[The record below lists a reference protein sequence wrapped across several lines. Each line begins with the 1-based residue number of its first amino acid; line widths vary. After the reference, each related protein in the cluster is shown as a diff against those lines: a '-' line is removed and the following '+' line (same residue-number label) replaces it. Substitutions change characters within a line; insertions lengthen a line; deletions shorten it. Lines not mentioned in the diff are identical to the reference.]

1 MAESTQTTETKN
13 NQDVSILTA
22 KDFASDQDVRWCP
35 GCGDYSILAQV
46 QRVMPAL
53 GLPLEK
59 IVFIAGIGCSSRF
72 PYYMSTYGFHG
83 IHGRA
88 TAIASGLKVA
98 RPELSVWVATGDGDC
113 LSIGGNHI
121 IHLLRRNIDIN
132 VLMFNNRIYG
142 LTKGQYS
149 PTSEHGKQ
157 TKSSPFGVVDH
168 PFNPVSLA
176 LGANG
181 TFVARTIDREAKHM
195 QEMLLRAANHKGSSY
210 IEIYQNCNIFNDGAF
225 EKLTDKET
233 KSDTVL
239 WLEQGKPM
247 VFGKN
252 KDKGI
257 KLDGFKPVVV
267 SLTDGKYSVNDLLVH
282 DEKSRELAFILSELT
297 ESDEYPTPIGVFLDI
312 ERSTYE
318 EETEEQ
324 IKNATAKLGKGDLDK
339 LLLSGNTWEI
349 N

>member
-1 MAESTQTTETKN
+1 MAETTQTTEINTA
-13 NQDVSILTA
+13 LTA

-46 QRVMPAL
+46 QRVMPSL
-53 GLPLEK
+53 GIPREK

-72 PYYMSTYGFHG
+72 PYYMDTYGFHS

-88 TAIASGLKVA
+88 TVIASGLKVS

-121 IHLLRRNIDIN
+121 IHLLRRNIDLN
-132 VLMFNNRIYG
+132 VMMFNNRIYG

-149 PTSEHGKQ
+149 PTSEHGKI

-168 PFNPVSLA
+168 PFNPVSLG

-195 QEMLLRAANHKGSSY
+195 QEMLLRAASHKGTSF
-210 IEIYQNCNIFNDGAF
+210 IEVYQNCNIFNDGAF
-225 EKLTDKET
+225 EELTDKKT

-239 WLEQGKPM
+239 VLEHGKPM
-247 VFGKN
+247 IFGKEQ
-252 KDKGI
+252 DKGI
-257 KLDGFKPVVV
+257 KLDGFKPIVV
-267 SLTDGKYSVNDLLVH
+267 SLKDGQYSVNDLLVH

-297 ESDEYPTPIGVFLDI
+297 EYPGYPTPIGVFIDI
-312 ERSTYE
+312 ERTTYE
-318 EETEEQ
+318 DETNEQ
-324 IKNATAKLGKGDLDK
+324 VKKAKEKLGEGDLDK
-339 LLLSGNTWEI
+339 LLFSGNTWEI

>member
-1 MAESTQTTETKN
+1 MAETTNTAEQKTE
-13 NQDVSILTA
+13 LTA
-22 KDFASDQDVRWCP
+22 KDFSSDQDVRWCP

-46 QRVMPAL
+46 QRVMPTL
-53 GLPLEK
+53 GIPREK

-72 PYYMSTYGFHG
+72 PYYMDTYGFHG

-88 TAIASGLKVA
+88 TVIASGLKVA
-98 RPELSVWVATGDGDC
+98 NPDLSVWVATGDGDC

-132 VLMFNNRIYG
+132 VMMFNNRIYG

-149 PTSEHGKQ
+149 PTSEHGKV

-195 QEMLLRAANHKGSSY
+195 QEILTRAHKHKGSSY

-225 EKLTDKET
+225 DELTDKQT

-239 WLEQGKPM
+239 VLEQGKPM
-247 VFGKN
+247 VFGKEL
-252 KDKGI
+252 DKGI

-267 SLTDGKYSVNDLLVH
+267 SMKDGKYSVNDLLVH

-297 ESDEYPTPIGVFLDI
+297 ESPGYPTPIGVFIDI
-312 ERSTYE
+312 ERTTYE
-318 EETEEQ
+318 KETEEQ
-324 IKNATAKLGKGDLDK
+324 IKNAKAKLGEGDLDK
-339 LLLSGNTWEI
+339 LLFSGNTWEI